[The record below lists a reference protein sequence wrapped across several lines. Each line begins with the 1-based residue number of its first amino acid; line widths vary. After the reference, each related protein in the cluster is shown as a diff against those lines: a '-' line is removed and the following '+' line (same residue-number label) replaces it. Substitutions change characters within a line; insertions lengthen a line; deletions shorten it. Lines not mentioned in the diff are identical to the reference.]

1 MRRRGPA
8 DGVFSTARHDEQ
20 ARQWHKD
27 YLRLASL
34 IKAATV
40 QEAAVA
46 DVIRRQAPVPT
57 PGSGEPQA
65 IIDALEAAVD
75 EEDALQFVPRND
87 GYGT

>member
-1 MRRRGPA
+1 M
-8 DGVFSTARHDEQ
+8 DTNGVLGACVGGLILVVGLQAWYTQHWIDRERARHDEQ

-40 QEAAVA
+40 QEAAV
-46 DVIRRQAPVPT
+46 
-57 PGSGEPQA
+57 
-65 IIDALEAAVD
+65 D